1 MATVEITR
9 RLFDSLPLD
18 TLKRISCIGQMIRTM
33 VDIVPR
39 ADPVA
44 EPCLNAKLK
53 QTTESISLFF
63 K

>member
-9 RLFDSLPLD
+9 RLFHSLPLD
-18 TLKRISCIGQMIRTM
+18 TLRRISCIGQMIRTM
-33 VDIVPR
+33 VDIVPS

-44 EPCLNAKLK
+44 EPSLNTKLK
-53 QTTESISLFF
+53 QTTESILIFF